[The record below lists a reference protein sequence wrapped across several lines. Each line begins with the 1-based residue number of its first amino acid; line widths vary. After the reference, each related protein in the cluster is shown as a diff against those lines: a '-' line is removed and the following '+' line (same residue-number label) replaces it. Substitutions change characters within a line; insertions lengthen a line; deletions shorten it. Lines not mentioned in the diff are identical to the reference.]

1 MKEKSNRLCGS
12 FGKLSKFYRKAAIF
26 AILIVGFVCS
36 ALAGYSSAN
45 NRGRLH
51 TISPAKASVPT
62 DEKQGCC
69 TKDFDKPHLLAAS
82 YYSVKDNLTATLM
95 LNNKGPEPVEVK
107 PTLFSI
113 TGERLDVPA
122 VIVAGESFRNIDL
135 RELGALPG
143 TPFEHGSIQLFHL
156 GPDLVIGAQLY
167 LVDEARSLSFDEKLS
182 EFQNAAAT
190 QLESVWWLPSQE
202 STTTLILSNTSDLEV
217 TASALVQMGKGRN
230 QEISSTLMP
239 HETRLIILKPEN
251 SGKKRGPRNQVGSA
265 SINHADPK
273 GSVLARALVEDSR
286 SGYSF
291 SAQFYSPQAG
301 KSSGYQGVGLRLGT
315 VAGQK
320 LNPVVVARNI
330 GDEETYVTGRMPY
343 TTADGRDGVVQLPK
357 LKLSAAEAQS
367 LDVQRAIAKAIA
379 SENISAAS
387 LEFEYT
393 TAPGTVLMVA
403 QSVSEDGNQVF
414 RVPMWDVP
422 AQRNGTGGYPWFIEG
437 DSSTV
442 VYIKNVTD
450 EEQHFTFSLTY
461 DGGDYSLGV
470 KTIKAR
476 QTVAFDLR
484 ALRDNQVPDERNQT
498 IPVNATRGKIV
509 WSVRGRNSLAL
520 LGRSEQVDLAKGI
533 SSSYACFMCCPNSF
547 RSSRIS
553 PTDFGLGISNFTT
566 VRGLQRD
573 RTCYGSLTP
582 EYYWGDTWTVD
593 NSGVASVSG
602 VGSAADVTGV
612 AVGTATVTG
621 QWEVFTFTME
631 HDLDGPYCVES
642 SDMTQASGPLR
653 VTPKIDNITPGLGP
667 VDSPVGISI
676 VGSGFGNSPTVTV
689 GGGGITASIQSAS
702 ATSISVTLNI
712 SAEAS
717 GGNHAITVTAN
728 GQQSNSMDFYVQIP
742 TKLRRN
748 TEGELRDEGGCGAIR
763 TPTYTLLDQNGE
775 GDPIN
780 TNGRVSEAI
789 VGFSSVPSGIS
800 PPPATERT
808 MTNGNFPD
816 DVGYIISSCPPA
828 FTATFDQ
835 FFTVHLNSPGYAWA
849 LSSQNSVSMG
859 RTSAGAKFVNLTFT
873 P

>member
-1 MKEKSNRLCGS
+1 
-12 FGKLSKFYRKAAIF
+12 
-26 AILIVGFVCS
+26 
-36 ALAGYSSAN
+36 
-45 NRGRLH
+45 
-51 TISPAKASVPT
+51 
-62 DEKQGCC
+62 
-69 TKDFDKPHLLAAS
+69 
-82 YYSVKDNLTATLM
+82 
-95 LNNKGPEPVEVK
+95 
-107 PTLFSI
+107 
-113 TGERLDVPA
+113 VPA

-143 TPFEHGSIQLFHL
+143 TRFEQGSIELFHL

-182 EFQNAAAT
+182 EFQLAPSN

-217 TASALVQMGKGRN
+217 TAQAPVQMGKGRN
-230 QEISSTLMP
+230 QEINSTLMP
-239 HETRLIILKPEN
+239 HETRLFVLEPEN
-251 SGKKRGPRNQVGSA
+251 SGNKRGPKNQVGSA
-265 SINHADPK
+265 SINHSGPK
-273 GSVLARALVEDSR
+273 GAVLARTLVEDSR

-301 KSSGYQGVGLRLGT
+301 RSSSYQGVGLRLGT
-315 VAGQK
+315 ATGEK

-330 GDEETYVTGRMPY
+330 AEVETYLTGHMPY

-357 LKLSAAEAQS
+357 IKLSAGEAQS
-367 LDVQRAIAKAIA
+367 LDIQRVIAKAIA

-403 QSVSEDGNQVF
+403 QSVSQDGNQVF

-437 DSSTV
+437 DSSTF

-450 EEQHFTFSLTY
+450 EEQRFTFSLTY
-461 DGGDYSLGV
+461 EGGDYSLGV
-470 KTIKAR
+470 KTLKAH
-476 QTVAFDLR
+476 QTVAIDLR

-498 IPVNATRGKIV
+498 IPFNATRGKIV

-547 RSSRIS
+547 RNSSIT
-553 PTDFGLGISNFTT
+553 PIGFGMRVNTFTT
-566 VRGLQRD
+566 VRGVERD
-573 RTCYGSLTP
+573 QTCYGGLTP
-582 EYYWGDTWTVD
+582 EYYWGDTWSVD
-593 NSGVASVSG
+593 NSSIATIDGSG
-602 VGSAADVTGV
+602 DAADVTGV
-612 AVGTATVTG
+612 AVGTANISA
-621 QWEVFTFTME
+621 QWEVFTYTLE
-631 HDLDGPYCVES
+631 HDLNGPYCVES
-642 SDMTQASGPLR
+642 SEMTQPSGE
-653 VTPKIDNITPGLGP
+653 VAITPRIDNVTPGLGP

-689 GGGGITASIQSAS
+689 GGGGITTSVQSSS

-728 GQQSNSMDFYVQIP
+728 GQQSNSVDFYVQIP
-742 TKLRRN
+742 TKLERKSMSDLQN
-748 TEGELRDEGGCGAIR
+748 EGGCGAVR
-763 TPTYTLLDQNGE
+763 NLSYTVLDQNG
-775 GDPIN
+775 DPIDM
-780 TNGRVSEAI
+780 GGIISE
-789 VGFSSVPSGIS
+789 GIS
-800 PPPATERT
+800 GFTGPQGVRPPDATERT
-808 MTNGNFPD
+808 IVHGAFPD
-816 DVGYIISSCPPA
+816 DVGYTIGTCPPP
-828 FTATFDQ
+828 FTATFIQ
-835 FFTVHLNSPGYAWA
+835 SFTVHLNTSGHAWA

-859 RTSAGAKFVNLTFT
+859 RTSAGAKFVDITFT
-873 P
+873 Q